1 MRIVFMGTP
10 DYAVPSLQKL
20 IDEHYEIAGVFTQP
34 DKKVGRKQILTP
46 SAVKELAERYELPVY
61 QPQTLK
67 DGSAYEI
74 LKSIAPDMIIVA
86 AYGKILPKSIL
97 DLPKYGCVN
106 VHASLLPKYRGASP
120 IQHVIIDGEKETGV
134 TIMQMDAGLDTGD
147 MLYKKTVEI
156 AADDTFETLHDKLMA
171 LGGEA
176 IVEALPLLE
185 KGALIPEKQ
194 NSGESCYASLISKS
208 MGEIDFSKDAVTI
221 DRLIRGMNPWPSA
234 YTYYRGRQLKIWKA
248 VPVNGQEAEGSAGEA
263 QPGTI
268 VKVAKDAFF
277 VACGDGCLQ
286 VLELQLEGKKRMS
299 THDFL
304 LGVKPGAG
312 ERLGK
317 SEG

>member
-106 VHASLLPKYRGASP
+106 VHASLLPKYRGAAP
-120 IQHVIIDGEKETGV
+120 IQRAVLNGDEETGIS
-134 TIMQMDAGLDTGD
+134 IMQMDVGIDTGD
-147 MLYKKTVEI
+147 LLYIVKTKI
-156 AADDTFETLHDKLMA
+156 GINETSAELFDRLSV
-171 LGGEA
+171 LGA
-176 IVEALPLLE
+176 EALIHTVKNIE
-185 KGALIPEKQ
+185 NGSAAAYKQ
-194 NSGESCYASLISKS
+194 EGESSYASMIDKS
-208 MGEIDFSKDAVTI
+208 MSPIDWNRTAFEIHNQ
-221 DRLIRGMNPWPSA
+221 IRGLQAWPCAQTVICGKPVKIHASVLSDVGG
-234 YTYYRGRQLKIWKA
+234 GR
-248 VPVNGQEAEGSAGEA
+248 AGEVIRA
-263 QPGTI
+263 DKELIVSCGDGKCISVIRVQPAGKSKMDIRAFLAGNPVKPGTI
-268 VKVAKDAFF
+268 
-277 VACGDGCLQ
+277 
-286 VLELQLEGKKRMS
+286 
-299 THDFL
+299 
-304 LGVKPGAG
+304 LGV
-312 ERLGK
+312 
-317 SEG
+317 

>member
-106 VHASLLPKYRGASP
+106 VHASLLPKYRGAAP
-120 IQHVIIDGEKETGV
+120 IQRAVLNGDEETGIS
-134 TIMQMDAGLDTGD
+134 IMQMDEGIDTGD
-147 MLYKKTVEI
+147 LLYTVKTKI
-156 AADDTFETLHDKLMA
+156 GINETSAELFDRLSV
-171 LGGEA
+171 LGA
-176 IVEALPLLE
+176 EALIHTVKNIE
-185 KGALIPEKQ
+185 NGSAAAHKQ
-194 NSGESCYASLISKS
+194 EGESSYASMIDKS
-208 MGEIDFSKDAVTI
+208 MSPIDWNRTAFEIHNQ
-221 DRLIRGMNPWPSA
+221 IRGLQTWPCAQTFICGKPVKIHASVLSDVSG
-234 YTYYRGRQLKIWKA
+234 GR
-248 VPVNGQEAEGSAGEA
+248 AGEVIRA
-263 QPGTI
+263 GKELIVSCGDGKCISVIRVQPAGKSKMDIRAFLAGNPVKPGTI
-268 VKVAKDAFF
+268 
-277 VACGDGCLQ
+277 
-286 VLELQLEGKKRMS
+286 
-299 THDFL
+299 
-304 LGVKPGAG
+304 LGV
-312 ERLGK
+312 
-317 SEG
+317 

>member
-106 VHASLLPKYRGASP
+106 VHASLLPKYRGAAP
-120 IQHVIIDGEKETGV
+120 IQRAVLNGDEETGIS
-134 TIMQMDAGLDTGD
+134 IMQMDEGIDTGD
-147 MLYKKTVEI
+147 LLYIVKTKI
-156 AADDTFETLHDKLMA
+156 GINETSAELFYRLSV
-171 LGGEA
+171 LGA
-176 IVEALPLLE
+176 EALIHTVKNIE
-185 KGALIPEKQ
+185 NGSAAAYKQ
-194 NSGESCYASLISKS
+194 EGESSYASMIDKS
-208 MGEIDFSKDAVTI
+208 MSPIDWNRTAFEIHNQ
-221 DRLIRGMNPWPSA
+221 IRGLQAWPCAQTVICGKPVKIHASVLSDVGG
-234 YTYYRGRQLKIWKA
+234 GR
-248 VPVNGQEAEGSAGEA
+248 AGEVIRA
-263 QPGTI
+263 DKELIVSCGDGKCISVIRVQPAGKSKMDIRAFLAGNPVKPGTI
-268 VKVAKDAFF
+268 
-277 VACGDGCLQ
+277 
-286 VLELQLEGKKRMS
+286 
-299 THDFL
+299 
-304 LGVKPGAG
+304 LGV
-312 ERLGK
+312 
-317 SEG
+317 

>member
-106 VHASLLPKYRGASP
+106 VHASLLPKYRGAAP
-120 IQHVIIDGEKETGV
+120 IQRAVLNGDEETGIS
-134 TIMQMDAGLDTGD
+134 IMQMDEGIDTGD
-147 MLYKKTVEI
+147 LLYIVKTKI
-156 AADDTFETLHDKLMA
+156 GINETSAELFDRLSV
-171 LGGEA
+171 LGA
-176 IVEALPLLE
+176 EALIHTVKNIE
-185 KGALIPEKQ
+185 NGSAAAYKQ
-194 NSGESCYASLISKS
+194 EGESSYASMIDKS
-208 MGEIDFSKDAVTI
+208 MSPIDWNRTAFEIHNQ
-221 DRLIRGMNPWPSA
+221 IRGLQAWPCAQTVICGKPVKIHASVLSDVGG
-234 YTYYRGRQLKIWKA
+234 GR
-248 VPVNGQEAEGSAGEA
+248 AGEVIRA
-263 QPGTI
+263 DKELIVSCGDGKCISVIRVQPAGKSKMDVRAFLAGNPVKPGTI
-268 VKVAKDAFF
+268 
-277 VACGDGCLQ
+277 
-286 VLELQLEGKKRMS
+286 
-299 THDFL
+299 
-304 LGVKPGAG
+304 LGV
-312 ERLGK
+312 
-317 SEG
+317 

>member
-106 VHASLLPKYRGASP
+106 VHASLLPKYRGAAP
-120 IQHVIIDGEKETGV
+120 IQRAVLNGDEETGIS
-134 TIMQMDAGLDTGD
+134 IMQMDEGIDTGD
-147 MLYKKTVEI
+147 LLYIVKTKI
-156 AADDTFETLHDKLMA
+156 GINETSAELFDRLSV
-171 LGGEA
+171 LGA
-176 IVEALPLLE
+176 EALIHTV
-185 KGALIPEKQ
+185 KNIVNGSTAAYKQ
-194 NSGESCYASLISKS
+194 EGESSYASMIDKS
-208 MGEIDFSKDAVTI
+208 MSPIDWNRTAFEIHNQ
-221 DRLIRGMNPWPSA
+221 IRGLQTWPCAQTVICGKPVKIHASVLSDVSG
-234 YTYYRGRQLKIWKA
+234 GR
-248 VPVNGQEAEGSAGEA
+248 AGEVIRA
-263 QPGTI
+263 GKELIVSCGDGKCISVIRVQPAGKSKMDIRAFLAGNPVKPGTI
-268 VKVAKDAFF
+268 
-277 VACGDGCLQ
+277 
-286 VLELQLEGKKRMS
+286 
-299 THDFL
+299 
-304 LGVKPGAG
+304 LGV
-312 ERLGK
+312 
-317 SEG
+317 

>member
-106 VHASLLPKYRGASP
+106 VHASLLPKYRGAAP
-120 IQHVIIDGEKETGV
+120 IQRAVLNGDEETGIS
-134 TIMQMDAGLDTGD
+134 IMQMDEGIDTGD
-147 MLYKKTVEI
+147 LLYIVKTKI
-156 AADDTFETLHDKLMA
+156 GINETSAELFDRLSV
-171 LGGEA
+171 LGA
-176 IVEALPLLE
+176 EALIHTVKNIE
-185 KGALIPEKQ
+185 NGSTAAYKQ
-194 NSGESCYASLISKS
+194 EGESSYASMIDKS
-208 MGEIDFSKDAVTI
+208 MSPIDLNRTAFEIHNQ
-221 DRLIRGMNPWPSA
+221 IRGLQTWPCAQTVICGKPVKIHASVLSDVSG
-234 YTYYRGRQLKIWKA
+234 GR
-248 VPVNGQEAEGSAGEA
+248 AGEVIRA
-263 QPGTI
+263 GKELIVSCGDGKCISVTRVQPAGKSKMDIRAFLAGNPVKPGTI
-268 VKVAKDAFF
+268 
-277 VACGDGCLQ
+277 
-286 VLELQLEGKKRMS
+286 
-299 THDFL
+299 
-304 LGVKPGAG
+304 LGV
-312 ERLGK
+312 
-317 SEG
+317 

>member
-106 VHASLLPKYRGASP
+106 VHASLLPKYRGAAP
-120 IQHVIIDGEKETGV
+120 IQRAVLNGDEETGIS
-134 TIMQMDAGLDTGD
+134 IMQMDEGIDTGD
-147 MLYKKTVEI
+147 LLYIVKTKI
-156 AADDTFETLHDKLMA
+156 GINETSAELFDRLSV
-171 LGGEA
+171 LGA
-176 IVEALPLLE
+176 EALIHTVKNIE
-185 KGALIPEKQ
+185 NGSAAAYKQ
-194 NSGESCYASLISKS
+194 EGESSYASMIDKS
-208 MGEIDFSKDAVTI
+208 MSPIDWNRTAFEIHNQ
-221 DRLIRGMNPWPSA
+221 IRGLQAWPCAQTVICGKPVKIHASVLSDVSG
-234 YTYYRGRQLKIWKA
+234 GR
-248 VPVNGQEAEGSAGEA
+248 AGEVIHSGKELIVSCGDGKCISVTRVQPA
-263 QPGTI
+263 GKSKMDIRAFLAGNPVKPGTI
-268 VKVAKDAFF
+268 
-277 VACGDGCLQ
+277 
-286 VLELQLEGKKRMS
+286 
-299 THDFL
+299 
-304 LGVKPGAG
+304 LGV
-312 ERLGK
+312 
-317 SEG
+317 

>member
-106 VHASLLPKYRGASP
+106 VHASLLPKYRGAAP
-120 IQHVIIDGEKETGV
+120 IQRAVLNGDEETGIS
-134 TIMQMDAGLDTGD
+134 IMQMDEGIDTGD
-147 MLYKKTVEI
+147 LLYIVKTKI
-156 AADDTFETLHDKLMA
+156 GINETSAELFDRLSV
-171 LGGEA
+171 LGA
-176 IVEALPLLE
+176 EALIHTVKNIE
-185 KGALIPEKQ
+185 NGSAAAYKQ
-194 NSGESCYASLISKS
+194 EGESSYASMIDKS
-208 MGEIDFSKDAVTI
+208 MSPIDWNRTAFEIHNQ
-221 DRLIRGMNPWPSA
+221 IRGLQTWPCAQTVICGKPVKIHASVLSDVGG
-234 YTYYRGRQLKIWKA
+234 GR
-248 VPVNGQEAEGSAGEA
+248 AGEVIRA
-263 QPGTI
+263 DKELIVSCGDGKCISVIRVQPAGKSKMDIRAFLAGNPVKPGTI
-268 VKVAKDAFF
+268 
-277 VACGDGCLQ
+277 
-286 VLELQLEGKKRMS
+286 
-299 THDFL
+299 
-304 LGVKPGAG
+304 LGV
-312 ERLGK
+312 
-317 SEG
+317 

>member
-106 VHASLLPKYRGASP
+106 VHASLLPKYRGAAP
-120 IQHVIIDGEKETGV
+120 IQRAVLNGDEETGIS
-134 TIMQMDAGLDTGD
+134 IMQMDEGIDTGD
-147 MLYKKTVEI
+147 LLYIVKTKI
-156 AADDTFETLHDKLMA
+156 GINETSAELFDRLSV
-171 LGGEA
+171 LGA
-176 IVEALPLLE
+176 EALIHTVKNIE
-185 KGALIPEKQ
+185 NGSAAAYKQ
-194 NSGESCYASLISKS
+194 EGESSYASMIDKS
-208 MGEIDFSKDAVTI
+208 MSPIDWNRTAFEIHNQ
-221 DRLIRGMNPWPSA
+221 IRGLQAWPCAQTVICGKPVKIHASVLSDVSG
-234 YTYYRGRQLKIWKA
+234 GR
-248 VPVNGQEAEGSAGEA
+248 AGEVIRA
-263 QPGTI
+263 DKELIVSCGDGKCISVIRVQPAGKSKMDIRAFLAGNPVKPGTI
-268 VKVAKDAFF
+268 
-277 VACGDGCLQ
+277 
-286 VLELQLEGKKRMS
+286 
-299 THDFL
+299 
-304 LGVKPGAG
+304 LGV
-312 ERLGK
+312 
-317 SEG
+317 

>member
-106 VHASLLPKYRGASP
+106 VHASLLPKYRGAAP
-120 IQHVIIDGEKETGV
+120 IQRAVLNGDEETGIS
-134 TIMQMDAGLDTGD
+134 IMQMDEGIDTGD
-147 MLYKKTVEI
+147 LLYIVKTKI
-156 AADDTFETLHDKLMA
+156 GINETSAELFDRLSV
-171 LGGEA
+171 LGA
-176 IVEALPLLE
+176 EALIHTVKNIE
-185 KGALIPEKQ
+185 NGSAAAHKQ
-194 NSGESCYASLISKS
+194 EGESSYASMIDKS
-208 MGEIDFSKDAVTI
+208 MSPIDWNRTAFEIHNQ
-221 DRLIRGMNPWPSA
+221 IRGLQTWPCAQTVICGKPVKIHASVLSDVSG
-234 YTYYRGRQLKIWKA
+234 GR
-248 VPVNGQEAEGSAGEA
+248 AGEVIHSGKELIVSCGDGKCISVIRVQPA
-263 QPGTI
+263 GKSKMDVRAFLAGNPVKPGTI
-268 VKVAKDAFF
+268 
-277 VACGDGCLQ
+277 
-286 VLELQLEGKKRMS
+286 
-299 THDFL
+299 
-304 LGVKPGAG
+304 LGV
-312 ERLGK
+312 
-317 SEG
+317 

>member
-106 VHASLLPKYRGASP
+106 VHASLLPKYRGAAP
-120 IQHVIIDGEKETGV
+120 IQRAVLNGDEETGIS
-134 TIMQMDAGLDTGD
+134 IMQMDEGIDTGD
-147 MLYKKTVEI
+147 LLYIVKTKI
-156 AADDTFETLHDKLMA
+156 GINETSAELFDRLSV
-171 LGGEA
+171 LGA
-176 IVEALPLLE
+176 EALIHTVKNIE
-185 KGALIPEKQ
+185 NGSTAAYKQ
-194 NSGESCYASLISKS
+194 EGESSYASMIDKS
-208 MGEIDFSKDAVTI
+208 MSPIDWNRTAFEIHNQ
-221 DRLIRGMNPWPSA
+221 IRGLQTWPCAQTVICGKPVKIHASVLSDVSG
-234 YTYYRGRQLKIWKA
+234 GR
-248 VPVNGQEAEGSAGEA
+248 AGEVIHSGKELIVSCGDGKCISVTRVQPA
-263 QPGTI
+263 GKSKMDIRAFLAGNPVKPGTI
-268 VKVAKDAFF
+268 
-277 VACGDGCLQ
+277 
-286 VLELQLEGKKRMS
+286 
-299 THDFL
+299 
-304 LGVKPGAG
+304 LGV
-312 ERLGK
+312 
-317 SEG
+317 

>member
-106 VHASLLPKYRGASP
+106 VHASLLPKYRGAAP
-120 IQHVIIDGEKETGV
+120 IQRAVLNGDEETGIS
-134 TIMQMDAGLDTGD
+134 IMQMDEGIDTGD
-147 MLYKKTVEI
+147 LLYIVKTKI
-156 AADDTFETLHDKLMA
+156 GINETSAELFDRLSV
-171 LGGEA
+171 LGA
-176 IVEALPLLE
+176 EALIHTVKNIE
-185 KGALIPEKQ
+185 NGSAAAYKQ
-194 NSGESCYASLISKS
+194 EGESSYASMIDKS
-208 MGEIDFSKDAVTI
+208 MSPIDWNRTAFEIHNQ
-221 DRLIRGMNPWPSA
+221 IRGLQAWPCAQTVICGKPVKIHASVLSDVGG
-234 YTYYRGRQLKIWKA
+234 GR
-248 VPVNGQEAEGSAGEA
+248 AGEVIRA
-263 QPGTI
+263 DKELIVSCGDGKCISVIRVQPAGKSKMDIRAFLAGNPVKPGTI
-268 VKVAKDAFF
+268 
-277 VACGDGCLQ
+277 
-286 VLELQLEGKKRMS
+286 
-299 THDFL
+299 
-304 LGVKPGAG
+304 LGV
-312 ERLGK
+312 
-317 SEG
+317 

>member
-106 VHASLLPKYRGASP
+106 VHASLLPKYRGAAP
-120 IQHVIIDGEKETGV
+120 IQRAVLNGDEETGIS
-134 TIMQMDAGLDTGD
+134 IMQMDEGIDTGD
-147 MLYKKTVEI
+147 LLYIVKTKI
-156 AADDTFETLHDKLMA
+156 GINETSAELFDRLSV
-171 LGGEA
+171 LGA
-176 IVEALPLLE
+176 EALIHTVKNIE
-185 KGALIPEKQ
+185 NGSTAAYKQ
-194 NSGESCYASLISKS
+194 EGESSYASMIDKS
-208 MGEIDFSKDAVTI
+208 MSPIDWNRTAFEIHNQ
-221 DRLIRGMNPWPSA
+221 IRGLQTWPCAQTVICGKPVKIHASVLSDVSG
-234 YTYYRGRQLKIWKA
+234 GR
-248 VPVNGQEAEGSAGEA
+248 AGEVIRA
-263 QPGTI
+263 GKELIVSCGDGKCISVTRVQPSGKSKMDIRAFLAGNPVKPGTI
-268 VKVAKDAFF
+268 
-277 VACGDGCLQ
+277 
-286 VLELQLEGKKRMS
+286 
-299 THDFL
+299 
-304 LGVKPGAG
+304 LGV
-312 ERLGK
+312 
-317 SEG
+317 

>member
-106 VHASLLPKYRGASP
+106 VHASLLPKYRGAAP
-120 IQHVIIDGEKETGV
+120 IQRAVLNGDEETGIS
-134 TIMQMDAGLDTGD
+134 IMQMDEGIDTGD
-147 MLYKKTVEI
+147 LLYIVKTKI
-156 AADDTFETLHDKLMA
+156 GINETSAELFDRLSV
-171 LGGEA
+171 LGA
-176 IVEALPLLE
+176 EALIHTVKNIE
-185 KGALIPEKQ
+185 NGSAAAYKQ
-194 NSGESCYASLISKS
+194 EGESSYASMIDKS
-208 MGEIDFSKDAVTI
+208 MSPIDWNRTAFEIHNQ
-221 DRLIRGMNPWPSA
+221 IRGLQTWPCAQTVIYGKPVKIHASVLSDVSG
-234 YTYYRGRQLKIWKA
+234 GR
-248 VPVNGQEAEGSAGEA
+248 AGEVIHSGKELIVSCGDGKCISVIRVQTA
-263 QPGTI
+263 GKSKMDIRAFLAGNPVKPGTI
-268 VKVAKDAFF
+268 
-277 VACGDGCLQ
+277 
-286 VLELQLEGKKRMS
+286 
-299 THDFL
+299 
-304 LGVKPGAG
+304 LGV
-312 ERLGK
+312 
-317 SEG
+317 